1 MHAEFPDCAGAARY
15 SDPTMGTGSSGG
27 GANQWAR
34 PVLLA
39 VACIVIGFVVG
50 WFARGDG
57 GGVVLP
63 TVADAVQTTAT
74 VAQVDTL
81 GTSTTFD
88 TTGTTATTGTT
99 DTTGTTGTTAGS
111 VARDQINL
119 VILNGTTTSGL
130 AAKTQSQAE
139 SIGYTTVGVGDAPET
154 QATTV
159 AYYRTG
165 EDAAAKQVAAD
176 LGAQTEEPLTAGSG
190 VESAAI
196 AVQPDVDVVLVLGG

>member
-1 MHAEFPDCAGAARY
+1 MHAEFPHCAGAARY
-15 SDPTMGTGSSGG
+15 SAATMGTGSSGG
-27 GANQWAR
+27 GVNQWAR

-99 DTTGTTGTTAGS
+99 DTTGTTAGT

-154 QATTV
+154 QATTI

-165 EDAAAKQVAAD
+165 KDAEAKQVAAD

-190 VESAAI
+190 VESAAV

>member
-1 MHAEFPDCAGAARY
+1 
-15 SDPTMGTGSSGG
+15 MGSQSSGGG

-39 VACIVIGFVVG
+39 VACIVIGFVIG

-74 VAQVDTL
+74 VANVDTV

-99 DTTGTTGTTAGS
+99 DTTGTTGTTGSTVAGAPS
-111 VARDQINL
+111 RDQINL
-119 VILNGTTTSGL
+119 VVLNGTETSGL
-130 AAKTQSQAE
+130 AGKTQTQAE
-139 SIGYTTVGVGDAPET
+139 SIGYVNVGKGDAPEP

-176 LGAQTEEPLTAGSG
+176 LGAQTEEPLTTGSPI
-190 VESAAI
+190 ESAAVT
-196 AVQPDVDVVLVLGG
+196 VQPDVDVVLVLGG

>member
-1 MHAEFPDCAGAARY
+1 MPGATVPD
-15 SDPTMGTGSSGG
+15 MGTGSSGG

-39 VACIVIGFVVG
+39 VSCIVIGFVIG

-63 TVADAVQTTAT
+63 TVAEAVQTTAT
-74 VAQVDTL
+74 VASVDTT

-88 TTGTTATTGTT
+88 TTGTTATT
-99 DTTGTTGTTAGS
+99 DTTGTTGGTVTGAP
-111 VARDQINL
+111 ARDQINL
-119 VILNGTTTSGL
+119 VILNGTETAGL
-130 AAKTQSQAE
+130 AGKTQTQAE
-139 SIGYTTVGVGDAPET
+139 SIGYTTVGVDDAPET

-165 EDAAAKQVAAD
+165 EQAAAQQVAAD
-176 LGAQTEEPLTAGSG
+176 LGAQTEEALTDGSPI
-190 VESAAI
+190 ESAAVT
-196 AVQPDVDVVLVLGG
+196 VQPDVDVVLVLGG

>member
-1 MHAEFPDCAGAARY
+1 MHAEFPQCADVDRY
-15 SDPTMGTGSSGG
+15 SDATMGTGSSGG
-27 GANQWAR
+27 GVNQWAR

-74 VAQVDTL
+74 VQVDTL

-88 TTGTTATTGTT
+88 TTGTTDTT
-99 DTTGTTGTTAGS
+99 DTAGS
-111 VARDQINL
+111 SVSGAPARDQIKL

-130 AAKTQSQAE
+130 AGKTQSQAE
-139 SIGYTTVGVGDAPET
+139 SIGYTSVGVGDAPST
-154 QATTV
+154 QATTI

-190 VESAAI
+190 IESAAV

>member
-1 MHAEFPDCAGAARY
+1 
-15 SDPTMGTGSSGG
+15 MGTGSSGG

-74 VAQVDTL
+74 VAPVDTT

-88 TTGTTATTGTT
+88 TTGTTATT
-99 DTTGTTGTTAGS
+99 DTTGTTGTSGS
-111 VARDQINL
+111 TVTGAPARDQINL
-119 VILNGTTTSGL
+119 VVLNGTQTSGL
-130 AAKTQSQAE
+130 AGKTQAQAE
-139 SIGYTTVGVGDAPET
+139 SIGYVNVGKGDAPET

-165 EDAAAKQVAAD
+165 EDAAAQQVAAD
-176 LGAQTEEPLTAGSG
+176 LGAQSEEPLTAGSG
-190 VESAAI
+190 IESAAVT
-196 AVQPDVDVVLVLGG
+196 VQPDVDVVLVLGG

>member
-1 MHAEFPDCAGAARY
+1 
-15 SDPTMGTGSSGG
+15 MGTGSGSSGG
-27 GANQWAR
+27 GANAWAR

-74 VAQVDTL
+74 VANVDTV
-81 GTSTTFD
+81 GTSTTFG

-99 DTTGTTGTTAGS
+99 DTTGTTGTTGSTVAGAPS
-111 VARDQINL
+111 RDQINL
-119 VILNGTTTSGL
+119 VVLNGTETSGL
-130 AAKTQSQAE
+130 AGKTQTQAE
-139 SIGYTTVGVGDAPET
+139 SIGYVNVGKGDAPEP

-176 LGAQTEEPLTAGSG
+176 LGAQTEEPLTTGSPI
-190 VESAAI
+190 ESAAVT
-196 AVQPDVDVVLVLGG
+196 VQPDVDVVLVLGG

>member
-1 MHAEFPDCAGAARY
+1 M
-15 SDPTMGTGSSGG
+15 STGSSGG

-39 VACIVIGFVVG
+39 VSCIVIGFVIG

-63 TVADAVQTTAT
+63 TVADAVETTAT
-74 VAQVDTL
+74 VASVDTT

-99 DTTGTTGTTAGS
+99 GTTGGTVTGAP
-111 VARDQINL
+111 ARNQINL
-119 VILNGTTTSGL
+119 VILNGTETAGL
-130 AAKTQSQAE
+130 AGKTQTQAE
-139 SIGYTTVGVGDAPET
+139 SIGYTTVGISDAPET

-165 EDAAAKQVAAD
+165 EQAAAQQVAAD
-176 LGAQTEEPLTAGSG
+176 LGAQTEEALTDGSPI
-190 VESAAI
+190 ESAAVT
-196 AVQPDVDVVLVLGG
+196 VQPDVDVVLVLGG

>member
-1 MHAEFPDCAGAARY
+1 
-15 SDPTMGTGSSGG
+15 MGSQSSGG
-27 GANQWAR
+27 GGASQWAR

-74 VAQVDTL
+74 VPTT
-81 GTSTTFD
+81 GTTSTVPSTD
-88 TTGTTATTGTT
+88 TTGTTGVTDTTGTVGTTGTT
-99 DTTGTTGTTAGS
+99 DTTGATVAGAP
-111 VARDQINL
+111 ARDQINL
-119 VILNGTTTSGL
+119 VVLNGTATSGL
-130 AAKTQSQAE
+130 AAKTQAQAE
-139 SIGYTTVGVGDAPET
+139 SIGYSNVGIGDAPAT
-154 QATTV
+154 QATTI

-176 LGAQTEEPLTAGSG
+176 LGAQTEEPLTTGSPI
-190 VESAAI
+190 ESAAVT
-196 AVQPDVDVVLVLGG
+196 VQPDVDVVLVLGG

>member
-1 MHAEFPDCAGAARY
+1 MPIATVPC
-15 SDPTMGTGSSGG
+15 MGTGSSGG

-34 PVLLA
+34 PALLA
-39 VACIVIGFVVG
+39 VSCIVIGFVIG

-63 TVADAVQTTAT
+63 TVADAVETTAT
-74 VAQVDTL
+74 VASVDTT

-99 DTTGTTGTTAGS
+99 GTTGGTVTGAP
-111 VARDQINL
+111 ARNQINL
-119 VILNGTTTSGL
+119 VILNGTETAGL
-130 AAKTQSQAE
+130 AGKTQTQAE
-139 SIGYTTVGVGDAPET
+139 SIGYTTVGIGDAPET

-165 EDAAAKQVAAD
+165 EQAAAQQVAAD
-176 LGAQTEEPLTAGSG
+176 LGAQTEEALTDGSPI
-190 VESAAI
+190 ESAAVT
-196 AVQPDVDVVLVLGG
+196 VQPDVDVVLVLGG